1 MDARGGAAMPGDG
14 RAHGCPFHGQSD
26 VFQNWLDSGLLCS
39 AGKREF
45 KLDRYQV
52 SQIGTGEDF
61 ARELEFFRREVIAY
75 EKTGF
80 LAILNADTSSCR
92 MVEDELWLLGKIV
105 RDAGL
110 VPSVAALIT
119 GETLAIP
126 FQLACPVT
134 GEETIYEFFP
144 VAFTRNAS
152 NPDDPLCDP
161 SLSAP
166 FTAINTT
173 SDAFAFAL
181 LVRELAQKLLGC
193 VPFEATDRERLAE
206 VMERAVTVWQ
216 NMSIKTMLGYNRVS
230 TCPARSVHL
239 SEDRRFWLAPHNDPV
254 FGELEKHEHA
264 HEMPSIYAARLCER
278 WKTVIFDDKPQVPS
292 RDGQSGGW
300 LIEAPP
306 EVLDELHQL

>member
-1 MDARGGAAMPGDG
+1 MDARGGAAMPGGD
-14 RAHGCPFHGQSD
+14 RAVGCPIHGHGK
-26 VFQNWLDSGLLCS
+26 VFQDWLDTGLLCS

-61 ARELEFFRREVIAY
+61 ARELEYFRREVIAY

-80 LAILNADTSSCR
+80 LAILTVDTSSFR
-92 MVEDELWLLGKIV
+92 MVEDELWLLGTIV

-110 VPSVAALIT
+110 APSVAGLISGEAVAL
-119 GETLAIP
+119 P
-126 FQLACPVT
+126 FQLSCPVT

-152 NPDDPLCDP
+152 NPEDPLCDP

-173 SDAFAFAL
+173 SDAFAFAM
-181 LVRELAQKLLGC
+181 LVRELSQKWIGC
-193 VPFEATDRERLAE
+193 LPSEATNRDLLDG
-206 VMERAVTVWQ
+206 VMKRAVGIWQ
-216 NMSIKTMLGYNRVS
+216 NMSTNTIQSYNRVS
-230 TCPARSVHL
+230 TCPHRSVHL

-264 HEMPSIYAARLCER
+264 HEMPRIYASRLCEK
-278 WKTVIFDDKPQVPS
+278 WMGVIFDDKPSLPS
-292 RDGQSGGW
+292 RDGQSGGR
-300 LIEAPP
+300 LVAARKAG
-306 EVLDELHQL
+306 DELHQF